1 MYKVLICDDETDI
14 RNALNIYL
22 TAQGYETLLCANG
35 QEALEALS
43 RENIALVLLDIMPD
57 AEQTAAFNARLA

>member
-22 TAQGYETLLCANG
+22 TAQGYETLLCALG
-35 QEALEALS
+35 DSAQKGKTEMTSAPLS
-43 RENIALVLLDIMPD
+43 DLALVIV
-57 AEQTAAFNARLA
+57 EE